1 MYRRQGN
8 VEDPWIS
15 LEDHTDAIAA
25 GTILY
30 GENSYGGKH
39 ATALLNHDG
48 ADVYIRSSNKRSL
61 LGQIEFKG
69 QR

>member
-30 GENSYGGKH
+30 GENSYG
-39 ATALLNHDG
+39 D
-48 ADVYIRSSNKRSL
+48 
-61 LGQIEFKG
+61 
-69 QR
+69 

>member
-1 MYRRQGN
+1 MSRIKDKTF
-8 VEDPWIS
+8 DPWIS

-30 GENSYGGKH
+30 GENSYGGQH

-48 ADVYIRSSNKRSL
+48 ADVYIRSSNKRN
-61 LGQIEFKG
+61 
-69 QR
+69 